1 MSSMLEQAKKLD
13 AVPSAYWMNYQESL
27 EFVHM
32 AKDGRAFDAVLRAYS
47 YGFLRGR
54 SCEKRTQAKKNKK

>member
-27 EFVHM
+27 EFVSM
-32 AKDGRAFDAVLRAYS
+32 AKEGKCFDAVMQAYS

-54 SCEKRTQAKKNKK
+54 SCEKRAQAKKNKK